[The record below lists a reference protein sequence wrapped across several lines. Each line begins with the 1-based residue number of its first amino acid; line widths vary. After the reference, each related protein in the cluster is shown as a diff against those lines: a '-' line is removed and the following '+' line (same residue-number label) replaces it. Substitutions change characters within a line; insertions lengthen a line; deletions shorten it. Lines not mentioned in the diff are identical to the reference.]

1 MVNAACGN
9 RKDVAAIL
17 TGRTPASLV
26 KSFRAQSGIIIL
38 YMYNHVPVY
47 EYTGTVPVTEVSV
60 SSVQY
65 NYNYTVN
72 FVYMCI
78 ALYICITIPVQR
90 IQKLWNTQALVTEV

>member
-65 NYNYTVN
+65 NYTVN